1 MSSTPV
7 VIDRESITNSFR
19 AWHEEQQQLDAR
31 LAESVAALDAF
42 QGNLDRWQAE
52 LVQEREELRQ
62 LREQLESD
70 RAPAP
75 AVSASIDEEAELEHL
90 RLELQQAREQIT
102 ALTADLA
109 LARAH
114 ELELGEA
121 LSAEQHS
128 HDTHAFHQDDAFDE
142 AVELVAAGS
151 YRGDTAPTGKKRS
164 APRSGASPVLGSV
177 MEQFG
182 KLREQ
187 RSQSRSN
194 TKPRL

>member
-1 MSSTPV
+1 MSSLPF

-19 AWHEEQQQLDAR
+19 VWHEEQQHLDAQ

-42 QGNLDRWQAE
+42 QVNLERWQQE
-52 LVQEREELRQ
+52 LAQERDELKALRGQIESEKVQEPL
-62 LREQLESD
+62 
-70 RAPAP
+70 APG
-75 AVSASIDEEAELEHL
+75 SGSEEAELEAL
-90 RLELQQAREQIT
+90 RTELEQARMQISS
-102 ALTADLA
+102 LTADLA

-128 HDTHAFHQDDAFDE
+128 HDTHTFHQDEAFDE

-164 APRSGASPVLGSV
+164 ESRGGANPVLGSV